1 MYYLSLHESQ
11 NFVDWSEQVIRGEA
25 DPRDFK
31 TLLRPVMVPVFYFY
45 CGVLLCKLGQVKR
58 DMQCFIDGSL
68 HEADNMF
75 SNAFIASF
83 MERHD
88 MDLLIP
94 AVCFEDP
101 RPYVHF
107 TTTPELQLARKN
119 FIKQSA
125 MSLPRF
131 EEPFKL
137 MDIGTGN
144 GALAV
149 DLLRYLTPPKS
160 WIVPLIRPKLKV
172 GNQAKYLNFN
182 AELNKQNTTLDFEDS
197 LDYRAAVGFGE
208 RRGFN
213 PSNTILDQMKAFT
226 RKHVQK
232 LKDLGERL
240 LKAAPSMTRSQVQER
255 EAGQGAQMPELAPTP
270 GANLKAVP
278 DLLPAMAMPVS
289 KEDWIESA
297 LKGDERIAEAE
308 NNEVFVAWASLIRVL
323 AASRMSAYHGPI
335 IYSNYGSSDKT
346 ILYDSEADLYNKWF
360 AELDEIESL
369 FSKNLEFGGMAMAI
383 GQGLAEAL
391 EADDVGMDCGV
402 GQQGRAVASH
412 EDGERFV

>member
-45 CGVLLCKLGQVKR
+45 CGVLLCKLGQIKR
-58 DMQCFIDGSL
+58 GMQCFIDGSL

-149 DLLRYLTPPKS
+149 DLLRCLKSKKVIGEIGEVLLIDASAGMLELAEKTVRTEFPEIKISTLLGRIQDLTGNIKEHYDVAMCSLSYHHMPMDDKKRHLIELKEKFDHLLLFEINADNDLTDMDSPELLLS
-160 WIVPLIRPKLKV
+160 VYQSYGGMIDFIFAHDAPLEIAIDAVDSFLMTEEMSFLLQQRGERTDYHALRSQWV
-172 GNQAKYLNFN
+172 
-182 AELNKQNTTLDFEDS
+182 ELFEDV
-197 LDYRAAVGFGE
+197 LQPEFACQ
-208 RRGFN
+208 
-213 PSNTILDQMKAFT
+213 SNGTC
-226 RKHVQK
+226 
-232 LKDLGERL
+232 
-240 LKAAPSMTRSQVQER
+240 
-255 EAGQGAQMPELAPTP
+255 
-270 GANLKAVP
+270 
-278 DLLPAMAMPVS
+278 
-289 KEDWIESA
+289 
-297 LKGDERIAEAE
+297 
-308 NNEVFVAWASLIRVL
+308 
-323 AASRMSAYHGPI
+323 
-335 IYSNYGSSDKT
+335 
-346 ILYDSEADLYNKWF
+346 F
-360 AELDEIESL
+360 AEDFFEL
-369 FSKNLEFGGMAMAI
+369 FMLHY
-383 GQGLAEAL
+383 
-391 EADDVGMDCGV
+391 
-402 GQQGRAVASH
+402 GRK
-412 EDGERFV
+412 